1 MHRQTWMALALVIT
15 GIFIA
20 SNLYTMLPL
29 QPQLAE
35 HFGISITTASLAST
49 FFIFPYAVGLFF
61 FGILADQ
68 IPHKRL
74 LIFGMIS
81 LVVISMLIGFAPNFW
96 IFLAM
101 RAIQGVMAA
110 SFAPTA
116 FAYTFEHFQGQ
127 QQAFIIAMINTGFL
141 FAGIFGQILS
151 VALTDVGDSYKTV
164 FFGFSLIYFLCFLA
178 MSITLYTST
187 MKKKKIVFSLS
198 PILSFF
204 QCRPLQKLYAIS
216 FFLLMAVMLF
226 YGSFELFMY
235 EASMN
240 LPFSLQTFRF
250 IGLIGIIPAFFAG
263 TLQKQLGPRVVLSV
277 FLMLMALGITIPL
290 FTISIWTLLMA
301 SIFLIA
307 STALTIPMV
316 ILLIGQFASHARASA
331 VSIYSFTLLTG
342 ASIGSIVAA
351 WVPFT
356 IVLAGVA
363 LLFASL
369 SLLSLT
375 IQKPSIFIESQ
386 QQQKM
391 KQIGGQLRNK

>member
-35 HFGISITTASLAST
+35 HFDISITTASLAST
-49 FFIFPYAVGLFF
+49 FFIFPYALGLFF

-74 LIFGMIS
+74 LVFGMIS
-81 LVVISMLIGFAPNFW
+81 LVIISMLIGYAPTFW
-96 IFLAM
+96 VFLGM

-127 QQAFIIAMINTGFL
+127 QQAFVIAMINTGFL

-151 VALTDVGDSYKTV
+151 VALTDVGDSYKAV
-164 FFGFSLIYFLCFLA
+164 FFGFSFIYFLCFLA
-178 MSITLYTST
+178 MSISLYTST
-187 MKKKKIVFSLS
+187 KKKKKIVFALS

-204 QCRPLQKLYAIS
+204 QCRPLQKLYAIA

-226 YGSFELFMY
+226 YGSFELYMY
-235 EASMN
+235 EVSMSI
-240 LPFSLQTFRF
+240 PFSLQTFRF
-250 IGLIGIIPAFFAG
+250 IGLAGIIPAFFAG
-263 TLQKQLGPRVVLSV
+263 PLQKRFGARLVLCL
-277 FLMLMALGITIPL
+277 FLMLMTLGISIPL
-290 FTISIWTLLMA
+290 FTINIWTLLVA
-301 SIFLIA
+301 SILLIA
-307 STALTIPMV
+307 STTLTIPMV

-351 WVPFT
+351 WVPFET
-356 IVLAGVA
+356 VLVIVA

-375 IQKPSIFIESQ
+375 IQKPSIFVESYQ
-386 QQQKM
+386 RKRM
-391 KQIGGQLRNK
+391 KQISGEIRNK